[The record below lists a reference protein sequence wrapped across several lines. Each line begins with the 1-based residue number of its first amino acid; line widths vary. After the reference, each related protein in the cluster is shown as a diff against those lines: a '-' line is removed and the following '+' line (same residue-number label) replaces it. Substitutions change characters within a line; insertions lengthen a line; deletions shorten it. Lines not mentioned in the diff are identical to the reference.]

1 MRSRLKVVLAERRLR
16 QKEVARRL
24 GVDKSSVWRWTTDE
38 GIAQVSLGTL
48 ASLARAVGC
57 EVEDLYER

>member
-38 GIAQVSLGTL
+38 GIAQASLGTL